1 MATANHTDKA
11 PRRIAVILGAGRSG
25 RRLLDLVLPLVAR
38 DRDVEMQGVFLE
50 EAELQ
55 HAAELPF
62 VKELCRVTFSVREF
76 TSDQFERALALR
88 MRSAQ
93 RALELLARRIGVQH
107 SFRNVRGPAL
117 RLLIE
122 TASVSDVTVFEP
134 ARMLAPPAPSPARIR
149 PRPRR
154 VVAAVGEPAA
164 GRKALLAAMH
174 LADGDAS
181 RLSVLA
187 APELAQDPAVM
198 ETLFRSVAR
207 EQPLRVRLVPAEA
220 GIRGLV
226 DAAHAEGA
234 ALFVVAATDDLLQA
248 PNLQVLR
255 ERLRCPICLVRRW
268 GETTAAST
276 R

>member
-122 TASVSDVTVFEP
+122 TASVSDV
-134 ARMLAPPAPSPARIR
+134 
-149 PRPRR
+149 
-154 VVAAVGEPAA
+154 GEPAA